1 MKALQCVELAGP
13 EKLIFGDVEDLKP
26 SAGEVLV
33 HVKAASVNFPDVLM
47 IQGLYQFQPPMPF
60 IPGAECSGIVAEI
73 GEVFQRAK
81 LEIMFLL
88 WPDMAVLLNS

>member
-13 EKLIFGDVEDLKP
+13 EKLIFGEVDDLAP
-26 SAGEVLV
+26 GAGEVLV

-60 IPGAECSGIVAEI
+60 IPGAECSG
-73 GEVFQRAK
+73 GDCRSWRRRYN
-81 LEIMFLL
+81 L
-88 WPDMAVLLNS
+88 